1 MPNKYKIIQ
10 LDIPIIKFTHPT
22 TGEVKENQ
30 VFCADIL
37 DLLVKDFFNR
47 KNGPLTEEMT
57 TNKTV
62 EEVEVGYYVERLPNI
77 FVLNYFLFGIIS
89 NEAPKY
95 FVFR

>member
-37 DLLVKDFFNR
+37 DLLVKDFFAR
-47 KNGPLTEEMT
+47 KNGSLNDEMT
-57 TNKTV
+57 NTNKTV
-62 EEVEVGYYVERLPNI
+62 EEVEVS
-77 FVLNYFLFGIIS
+77 FVN
-89 NEAPKY
+89 
-95 FVFR
+95 

>member
-10 LDIPIIKFTHPT
+10 LDIPIIKYTNPT

-47 KNGPLTEEMT
+47 KNPVGIDEPSSS
-57 TNKTV
+57 KTV
-62 EEVEVGYYVERLPNI
+62 EEVEVCVKRGN
-77 FVLNYFLFGIIS
+77 FKFSYFC
-89 NEAPKY
+89 Y
-95 FVFR
+95 